1 MEHCVWESLAIPGQT
16 DVADIHFQGEGLQA
30 RGAQMTT
37 AYRAE
42 WLLEAPENWIT
53 SRFEITVKGDSG
65 WSRQLSLT
73 RNDNGVWT
81 EEIEMEGSQQTDL
94 AAPGVV
100 PGTDLSSAL
109 DIDLGR
115 CPMTNTMPIRRLN
128 LLKEDVPRTPLVMA
142 WIEMPSLRVIASD
155 QYYSSRGDAS
165 VNYESG
171 TRNVKTALEVDD
183 LGVVTHYPDLARR
196 LEN

>member
-1 MEHCVWESLAIPGQT
+1 MEHFEWESLAVPGQT
-16 DVADIHFQGEGLQA
+16 DVADIRFQDEGLHA
-30 RGAQMTT
+30 RGVQMTT

-42 WLLEAPENWIT
+42 WLLEAAKNWIT
-53 SRFEITVKGDSG
+53 SRFEITVRGHTG

-81 EEIEMEGSQQTDL
+81 EKIGAEGTQPADL

-115 CPMTNTMPIRRLN
+115 CPMTNTMPIRRLR
-128 LLKEDVPRTPLVMA
+128 LLERDVPRTSLIMA
-142 WIEMPSLRVIASD
+142 WIEMPSLQVIASD
-155 QYYSSRGDAS
+155 QYYSSRGDNS

-171 TRNVKTALEVDD
+171 TRNVKTVLEVDG
-183 LGVVTHYPDLARR
+183 LGIVSHYPDLAKR
-196 LEN
+196 LED